1 MSEKEQV
8 VSALAAAL
16 PDLSTAEIA
25 DKIERPK
32 DSKNGDFAFP
42 AFFLAKTLHK
52 APQMISQDIVA
63 KVDQSGFD
71 KVVVAGPYINFYLNK
86 AKVGANILEEIL
98 NDPEHYGELDLGHQ
112 ANVPIDYSSPNIA
125 KPMGMGH
132 LRSTMI
138 GESIAR
144 ILEKVNYHLIRV
156 DYLGDWGTQFGK
168 MMAAYKMWGDSQEV
182 QDGLKNDPINT
193 LLKLYVRINTEAE
206 EHPEYTDA
214 GREWFAKL
222 EHGDKEAWR
231 LWHWFRDISLQRF
244 QRVYDMLDVK
254 FDSFNGEAFSAQKM
268 DEPIQ
273 LLRDKDLLTKSR
285 GAEIVDLDEYNLPP
299 LLIIKSNGT
308 TTYITRDLA
317 TALFRKRMYGFAKS
331 LYVVGAEQE
340 VYFKQLRMALKKM
353 GFNWWDQI
361 THISFGLMN
370 LNGKKMSTRK
380 GNVVSLEDVLNDSVD
395 LARKQISEKNPNLKN
410 PDEVAK
416 QVGIGAV
423 IFHDL
428 KNYRRNAVNFKL
440 EDVVKFEGETGPY
453 VQYARA
459 RAGSILR
466 KGGIRDFSNVDLSQ
480 VGDEAWE
487 LISFLGQYSNA
498 IKRAAENYDPSVV
511 AKYALE
517 LAKKFNQYYA
527 HHRIL
532 DDDPAQPARLALTQA
547 VSDVLKSALAL
558 LDVKA
563 PDEM

>member
-1 MSEKEQV
+1 MDEKQRV
-8 VSALAAAL
+8 ATALAKAL
-16 PDLSTAEIA
+16 PEMEIADIA

-32 DSKNGDFAFP
+32 DAKNGDYAFP
-42 AFFLAKTLHK
+42 TFFLAKTLHK
-52 APQMISQDIVA
+52 APQIIASDLVE
-63 KVDQSGFD
+63 KVDQQGFD
-71 KVVVAGPYINFYLNK
+71 KVVVAGPYINFFLDK
-86 AKVGANILEEIL
+86 AGVGSDVLKEIL
-98 NDPEHYGELDLGHQ
+98 NDPEHYGDLDLGHQ
-112 ANVPIDYSSPNIA
+112 ANVTIDYSSPNIA

-138 GESIAR
+138 GEAVAR
-144 ILEKVNYHLIRV
+144 IMEKVNYNLIRI

-168 MMAAYKMWGDSQEV
+168 MMAAYKMWGDEPDV
-182 QDGLKNDPINT
+182 QKGLKEDPIDT
-193 LLKLYVRINTEAE
+193 LVKLYVRINTEAD
-206 EHPEYTDA
+206 EHPEYTEA
-214 GREWFAKL
+214 GRAWFAKL
-222 EHGDKEAWR
+222 ERGDEEAWK
-231 LWHWFRDISLQRF
+231 LWHWFREMSLQRF
-244 QRVYDMLDVK
+244 QRVYDMLNVH

-273 LLRDKDLLTKSR
+273 LLKDKGLLKESR
-285 GAEIVDLDEYNLPP
+285 GAQIVDLDHYKLPP

-317 TALFRKRMYGFAKS
+317 TALFRKRMYGHAKS
-331 LYVVGAEQE
+331 LYVVGADQE
-340 VYFKQLRMALKKM
+340 TYFRQLRMALKEM

-380 GNVVSLEDVLNDSVD
+380 GNVVSLEDVLNDSID
-395 LARKQISEKNPNLKN
+395 LARKQIAEKNPDLKN
-410 PDEVAK
+410 ADEVAK
-416 QVGIGAV
+416 QVGVGAV

-459 RAGSILR
+459 RAESILR
-466 KGGIRDFSNVDLSQ
+466 KGGIQDFSNVDLTK
-480 VGDEAWE
+480 VGDSAWD
-487 LISFLGQYSNA
+487 LISFLGQYSEA
-498 IKRAAENYDPSVV
+498 IKRAALNYDPSVV

-527 HHRIL
+527 HTRIL
-532 DDDPAQPARLALTQA
+532 DEDEGQQARLALTQA
-547 VSDVLKSALAL
+547 VSNVLKSALNL
-558 LDVKA
+558 LDIQA

>member
-1 MSEKEQV
+1 MSDKQQV
-8 VSALAAAL
+8 AAAL
-16 PDLSTAEIA
+16 AQALPEMDVKEIEA
-25 DKIERPK
+25 KIERPK
-32 DSKNGDFAFP
+32 DSSNGDYAFP
-42 AFFLAKTLHK
+42 TFFLAKTLHK
-52 APQMISQDIVA
+52 APQMIASELVE
-63 KVDQSGFD
+63 KVDQNGFE
-71 KVVVAGPYINFYLNK
+71 KVVVAGPYINFFLDK
-86 AKVGANILEEIL
+86 AQVGAKILQTIL
-98 NDPEHYGELDLGHQ
+98 ADPEHYGEIDLGHQ
-112 ANVPIDYSSPNIA
+112 SNVTIDYSSPNIA

-138 GESIAR
+138 GEAVAR
-144 ILEKVNYHLIRV
+144 ILEKVNYNLIRI

-168 MMAAYKMWGDSQEV
+168 LMAAYEMWGDEAEV
-182 QDGLKNDPINT
+182 KKDPINT
-193 LLKLYVRINTEAE
+193 LLKYYVRINNEAD

-214 GREWFAKL
+214 GREWFAKI
-222 EHGDKEAWR
+222 EHGDEEAWR
-231 LWHWFRDISLQRF
+231 LWHWFREVSLERF
-244 QRVYDMLDVK
+244 QRVYKMLDVN

-268 DEPIQ
+268 EEPIQ
-273 LLRDKDLLTKSR
+273 LLRDKDLLKPSR

-317 TALFRKRMYGFAKS
+317 TALFRKRMYGHAKS

-340 VYFKQLRMALKKM
+340 TYFKQLRAALKEM

-361 THISFGLMN
+361 EHISFGLMN

-380 GNVVSLEDVLNDSVD
+380 GNVVSLEDVLNDSID
-395 LARKQISEKNPNLKN
+395 LARKQIAEKNPDLENA
-410 PDEVAK
+410 DEVAK
-416 QVGIGAV
+416 EVGVGAV

-459 RAGSILR
+459 RAESILR
-466 KGGIRDFSNVDLSQ
+466 KGGIRDFSDVDLTKA
-480 VGDEAWE
+480 GAEAWK
-487 LISFLGQYSNA
+487 LISFLGQYSEA
-498 IKRAAENYDPSVV
+498 IKRAALNYDPSVI

-527 HHRIL
+527 HTRIL
-532 DDDPAQPARLALTQA
+532 DKDEAQPARLALTQA
-547 VSDVLKSALAL
+547 VSDVLKSALDL
-558 LDVKA
+558 LDIKA

>member
-1 MSEKEQV
+1 MSDKQQV
-8 VSALAAAL
+8 AAAL
-16 PDLSTAEIA
+16 AQALPEMDVKEIEA
-25 DKIERPK
+25 KIERPK
-32 DSKNGDFAFP
+32 DSSNGDYAFP
-42 AFFLAKTLHK
+42 TFFLAKTLHK
-52 APQMISQDIVA
+52 APQMIASELVE
-63 KVDQSGFD
+63 KVDQNGFE
-71 KVVVAGPYINFYLNK
+71 KVVVAGPYINFFLDK
-86 AKVGANILEEIL
+86 AQVGAKILQTIL
-98 NDPEHYGELDLGHQ
+98 ADPEHYGEIDLGQ
-112 ANVPIDYSSPNIA
+112 QSNVTIDYSSPNIA

-138 GESIAR
+138 GEAVAR
-144 ILEKVNYHLIRV
+144 ILEKVNYNLIRI

-168 MMAAYKMWGDSQEV
+168 LMAAYEMWGDEAEV
-182 QDGLKNDPINT
+182 KKDPINT
-193 LLKLYVRINTEAE
+193 LLKYYVRINNEAD
-206 EHPEYTDA
+206 EHPEYTEA

-222 EHGDKEAWR
+222 EHGDEEAWR
-231 LWHWFRDISLQRF
+231 LWHWFREVSLERF
-244 QRVYDMLDVK
+244 QRVYKMLDVN

-268 DEPIQ
+268 EEPIQ
-273 LLRDKDLLTKSR
+273 LLRDKNLLKPSR

-317 TALFRKRMYGFAKS
+317 TALFRKRMYGHAKS

-340 VYFKQLRMALKKM
+340 TYFKQLRAALKEM

-361 THISFGLMN
+361 EHISFGLMN

-380 GNVVSLEDVLNDSVD
+380 GNVVSLEDVLNDSID
-395 LARKQISEKNPNLKN
+395 LARKQIAEKNPDLENA
-410 PDEVAK
+410 DEVAK
-416 QVGIGAV
+416 EVGVGAV

-459 RAGSILR
+459 RAESILR
-466 KGGIRDFSNVDLSQ
+466 KGGIRDFSDVDLTKA
-480 VGDEAWE
+480 GTEAWE
-487 LISFLGQYSNA
+487 LISFLGQYSEA
-498 IKRAAENYDPSVV
+498 IKRAALNYDPSVI

-527 HHRIL
+527 HTRIL
-532 DDDPAQPARLALTQA
+532 DKDEAQPARLALTQA
-547 VSDVLKSALAL
+547 VSDVLKSALDL
-558 LDVKA
+558 LDIKA

>member
-1 MSEKEQV
+1 MSDKQQV
-8 VSALAAAL
+8 AAAL
-16 PDLSTAEIA
+16 AQALPEMDVKEIEA
-25 DKIERPK
+25 KIERPK
-32 DSKNGDFAFP
+32 DSSNGDYAFP
-42 AFFLAKTLHK
+42 TFFLAKTLHK
-52 APQMISQDIVA
+52 APQMIASELVE
-63 KVDQSGFD
+63 KVDQNGFE
-71 KVVVAGPYINFYLNK
+71 KVVVAGPYINFFLDK
-86 AKVGANILEEIL
+86 AQVGAKILQTIL
-98 NDPEHYGELDLGHQ
+98 ADPEHYGEIDLGHQ
-112 ANVPIDYSSPNIA
+112 SNVTIDYSSPNIA

-138 GESIAR
+138 GEAVAR
-144 ILEKVNYHLIRV
+144 ILEKVNYNLIRI

-168 MMAAYKMWGDSQEV
+168 LMAAYEMWGDEAEV
-182 QDGLKNDPINT
+182 KKDPINT
-193 LLKLYVRINTEAE
+193 LLKYYVRINNEAD

-222 EHGDKEAWR
+222 EHGDEEAWR
-231 LWHWFRDISLQRF
+231 LWHWFREVSLERF
-244 QRVYDMLDVK
+244 QRVYKMLDVN

-268 DEPIQ
+268 EEPIQ
-273 LLRDKDLLTKSR
+273 LLRDKNLLKPSR

-317 TALFRKRMYGFAKS
+317 TALFRKRMYGHAKS

-340 VYFKQLRMALKKM
+340 TYFKQLRAALKEM

-361 THISFGLMN
+361 EHISFGLMN

-380 GNVVSLEDVLNDSVD
+380 GNVVSLEDVLNDSID
-395 LARKQISEKNPNLKN
+395 LARKQIAEKNPDLENA
-410 PDEVAK
+410 DEVAK
-416 QVGIGAV
+416 EVGVGAV

-453 VQYARA
+453 VQYAHA
-459 RAGSILR
+459 RAESILR
-466 KGGIRDFSNVDLSQ
+466 KGGIRDFSDVDLTKA
-480 VGDEAWE
+480 GAEAWE
-487 LISFLGQYSNA
+487 LISFLGQYSEA
-498 IKRAAENYDPSVV
+498 IKRAALNYDPSVI

-527 HHRIL
+527 HTRIL
-532 DDDPAQPARLALTQA
+532 DKDEAQPARLALTQA
-547 VSDVLKSALAL
+547 VSDVLKSALDL
-558 LDVKA
+558 LDIKA